1 MWRHNVNP
9 LTPVFESLRR
19 QGVLAVQKANPKYPS
34 TVINR
39 MRTERPND
47 WRRGDSNPRYYLGA
61 VWAFPADLKQLH
73 PIIRYAGGGQHP
85 LKSNRLTTLEVGA
98 LLEKELLQGGVEVL
112 ANHCGADEP
121 PYIELAH
128 PLEIT

>member
-1 MWRHNVNP
+1 MNP
-9 LTPVFESLRR
+9 LTPVFKSLRR
-19 QGVLAVQKANPKYPS
+19 QGVLAVQKANPKYSS

-39 MRTERPND
+39 MYTERPTD
-47 WRRGDSNPRYYLGA
+47 WRRGGTRPGFYLGA
-61 VWAFPADLKQLH
+61 VWAYPADLKQRH

-98 LLEKELLQGGVEVL
+98 LLEKELFQGGLEVL

-121 PYIELAH
+121 AYIELVY
-128 PLEIT
+128 PVETT